1 LSNPSEM
8 PLPSPSERPGELWSW
23 CYHLAM
29 LAVGL
34 VVALVAV
41 VEVARHDSSDWQFA
55 VALLVSVPL
64 IAIVAR
70 FPMVLDSG
78 WGGVEVG
85 FDSSILMFLLCT
97 EDRFEALVVWS
108 AGVTLTQLM
117 LDRRTS
123 ARVFNIGVGII
134 AGGVATGVYAVGGGG
149 QIGTL
154 RELIAVGLAAASYFV
169 LDFVLSAI
177 SVVIS
182 SGAAL
187 RGQLLQRGTLLA
199 IACFVP
205 LDSLGYLGAVV
216 MRSTPWWT
224 LTLLGVPLITLLIA
238 TRAVTRGG
246 ENARRLTV
254 LLGAAVRAQTMLDR
268 EAVVEA
274 LVSDASELLRLRAVT
289 IRSEPPAAGEIAV
302 EVQLGATRSWLV
314 ARAMNRAR
322 STIAADEQG
331 LRALAA
337 VASDAVARLELI
349 EEKVHLAR
357 HDPLTD
363 LPNRAIL
370 VDRLAEALAQARAE
384 GSEIALLFIDLD
396 GFKPVNDRFGHGVG
410 DAVLVQLA
418 TRFRACVGEH
428 DTLARLGGDEFAI
441 LVENVDRAA
450 AATMCQDVLAA
461 VEMPVSVR
469 AGRLRLSASVGIA
482 YGGRPTDTAAG
493 LLRNADLAMYEAKS
507 SGKGKCVEYE
517 PAIGRQRLDRLELL
531 DDLRRAVAADEIEV
545 VYQPVLKV
553 STGEIVGVEALARWS
568 RGGEPVSPEVFIRA
582 AEEGGLIVALGARVL
597 ATVVGDA
604 PVLQEAAG
612 GGLSIAVNIS
622 ANQLRDPGFLDTAS
636 HAAEAMPGT
645 LILEITERQG
655 VDLTS
660 ETLAAMRQIADTGV
674 VFAIDDFGVGFSS
687 ISYLHDLPAG
697 IIKADA
703 ALSRDI
709 DVDERSRALLQ
720 SVALM
725 GRTLG
730 FEVVIEGIERE
741 SQLDVIRQDAPETMA
756 QGYLLHRPMP
766 RARLV
771 EVLAEARAGD
781 VATR

>member
-1 LSNPSEM
+1 
-8 PLPSPSERPGELWSW
+8 
-23 CYHLAM
+23 M
-29 LAVGL
+29 LAIGVA
-34 VVALVAV
+34 VALMAVAEV
-41 VEVARHDSSDWQFA
+41 VTHGPTDWQFI
-55 VALLVSVPL
+55 VAIVVSVPL
-64 IAIVAR
+64 IAVVAR

-85 FDSSILMFLLCT
+85 FDSSILMFLVCT
-97 EDRFEALVVWS
+97 EERYEALVVWS
-108 AGVTLTQLM
+108 AGVIATQLT
-117 LDRRTS
+117 LDRRAS
-123 ARVFNIGVGII
+123 ARVFNIGVGIL
-134 AGGVATGVYAVGGGG
+134 AGGLATGVYAVTGGR
-149 QIGTL
+149 QVGTP
-154 RELIAVGLAAASYFV
+154 RELVAVALAAASYFV
-169 LDFVLSAI
+169 LDYVLSAI

-187 RGQLLQRGTLLA
+187 KGQLLQRGTLLA

-216 MRSTPWWT
+216 VRSTPWWT

-254 LLGAAVRAQTMLDR
+254 LLGAAVRAQTLLDR

-274 LVSDASELLRLRAVT
+274 LVSDARELLRLRSVT

-302 EVQLGATRSWLV
+302 EVQLGGNRTWLV

-349 EEKVHLAR
+349 EEKVHVAR

-370 VDRLAEALAQARAE
+370 VDRLGEALTRARAA
-384 GSEIALLFIDLD
+384 GSELALLFIDLD
-396 GFKPVNDRFGHGVG
+396 GFKPVNDRFGHAVG

-418 TRFRACVGEH
+418 TRLRACVGEH

-441 LVENVDRAA
+441 LVESVDRAA
-450 AATMCQDVLAA
+450 AAAMCEGVLAA
-461 VEMPVSVR
+461 IEMPVSVR

-507 SGKGKCVEYE
+507 RGKGRCVEYE

-545 VYQPVLKV
+545 AYQPVV
-553 STGEIVGVEALARWS
+553 SVATGEIVGAEALARWS
-568 RGGEPVSPEVFIRA
+568 RGGAPVSPEVFIRA
-582 AEEGGLIVALGARVL
+582 AEEGGLIVPLGARVF
-597 ATVVGDA
+597 ATVAADA
-604 PVLQEAAG
+604 PALQEAAG
-612 GGLSIAVNIS
+612 GALSIAVNIS
-622 ANQLRDPGFLDTAS
+622 ANQLLDPGFLDTVS
-636 HAAEAMPGT
+636 RAAEAMPGTT

-655 VDLTS
+655 VDLNT
-660 ETLAAMRQIADTGV
+660 ETLAVMREIADTGV

-709 DVDERSRALLQ
+709 DTDARARALLR

-741 SQLDVIRQDAPETMA
+741 SQLDVVRQDAPETMA

-766 RARLV
+766 RERLL
-771 EVLAEARAGD
+771 EVLAEARASD
-781 VATR
+781 SAAR

>member
-1 LSNPSEM
+1 
-8 PLPSPSERPGELWSW
+8 
-23 CYHLAM
+23 M
-29 LAVGL
+29 LAIGVA
-34 VVALVAV
+34 VALMAVAEV
-41 VEVARHDSSDWQFA
+41 VTHGPTDWQFI
-55 VALLVSVPL
+55 VAIVVSVPL
-64 IAIVAR
+64 IAVVAR

-85 FDSSILMFLLCT
+85 FDSSILMFLVCT
-97 EDRFEALVVWS
+97 EERYEALVVWS
-108 AGVTLTQLM
+108 AGVIATQLT
-117 LDRRTS
+117 LDRRAS
-123 ARVFNIGVGII
+123 ARVFNIGVGIL
-134 AGGVATGVYAVGGGG
+134 AGGLATGVYAVTGGR
-149 QIGTL
+149 QVGTP
-154 RELIAVGLAAASYFV
+154 RELVAVALAAASYFV
-169 LDFVLSAI
+169 LDYVLSAI

-187 RGQLLQRGTLLA
+187 KGQLLQRGTLLA

-216 MRSTPWWT
+216 VRSTPWWT

-254 LLGAAVRAQTMLDR
+254 LLGAAVRAQTLLDR

-274 LVSDASELLRLRAVT
+274 LVSDARELLRLRSVT

-302 EVQLGATRSWLV
+302 EVQLGGNRTWLV

-349 EEKVHLAR
+349 EEKVHVAR

-370 VDRLAEALAQARAE
+370 VDRLGEALTRARAA
-384 GSEIALLFIDLD
+384 GSELALLFIDLD
-396 GFKPVNDRFGHGVG
+396 GFKPVNDRFGHAVG

-418 TRFRACVGEH
+418 TRLRACVGEH

-441 LVENVDRAA
+441 LVESVDRAA
-450 AATMCQDVLAA
+450 AAAMCEEVLAA
-461 VEMPVSVR
+461 IEMPVSVR

-507 SGKGKCVEYE
+507 RGKGRCVEYE

-545 VYQPVLKV
+545 AYQPVV
-553 STGEIVGVEALARWS
+553 SVATGEIVGAEALARWS
-568 RGGEPVSPEVFIRA
+568 RGGAPVSPEVFIRA
-582 AEEGGLIVALGARVL
+582 AEEGGLIVPLGARVF
-597 ATVVGDA
+597 ATVAADA
-604 PVLQEAAG
+604 PALQEAAG
-612 GGLSIAVNIS
+612 GALSIAVNIS
-622 ANQLRDPGFLDTAS
+622 ANQLLDPGFLDTVS
-636 HAAEAMPGT
+636 RAAEAMPGTT

-655 VDLTS
+655 VDLNT
-660 ETLAAMRQIADTGV
+660 ETLAVMREIADTGV

-709 DVDERSRALLQ
+709 DTDARARALLR

-741 SQLDVIRQDAPETMA
+741 SQLDVVRQDAPETMA

-766 RARLV
+766 RERLL
-771 EVLAEARAGD
+771 EVLAEARASD
-781 VATR
+781 SAAR